1 MKISLGAK
9 HDFIRKN
16 GSPNGWQ
23 QLEISKIA
31 DVIGGATPNTTDS
44 IYWNNGSIPW
54 ATPTDITSNNS
65 KYISRTKDR
74 ITQAG
79 LDACAAKLLP
89 KGTILFTSRATIGA
103 KAIADVPMATNQGFA
118 NFVPREIPGDFLYYL
133 IDILTPIFKRLGSGT
148 TFDEVNKRDIRK
160 VWCAIPIRRE
170 EQEAVARILDTMDMV
185 IERTR
190 AAVERVRGIKISLVQ
205 QLFEKGL
212 RGEALQKTVVGLI
225 PKSWNVVPVHS
236 VVTEFQYGLSVEM
249 ASKGKYPILRMG
261 NIQAGEILLDDLK
274 YIDLPDKIA
283 DTYMLKRGDVLFN
296 RTNSQEHVGKV
307 GIYRND
313 EQAVFASYLIRLF
326 PNDSQIDRYYLGQLL
341 GSYPA
346 QCRIKRYATPG
357 VQQVN
362 VNAKNLGLVL
372 IPVPPGKDGL
382 QEQRDIAAILE
393 QADERIRA
401 YKPVLDT
408 LADLK
413 RALMHDLLTG
423 KVRVNHAIDK
433 ILSLEAS

>member
-16 GSPNGWQ
+16 GSPNGWR

-44 IYWNNGSIPW
+44 MYWNNGSIPW

-160 VWCAIPIRRE
+160 VWCAIPIRPE
-170 EQEAVARILDTMDMV
+170 EQEAVARILDTIDMV
-185 IERTR
+185 IEQTR
-190 AAVERVRGIKISLVQ
+190 AAVDRARALQISLTADSFDRQ
-205 QLFEKGL
+205 RGAQKKLAEYITDIRYGTSQAAHEKGWGNPTL
-212 RGEALQKTVVGLI
+212 RI
-225 PKSWNVVPVHS
+225 PNVVADEISYDELTYVNAKPAD
-236 VVTEFQYGLSVEM
+236 VTRLKLIDGD
-249 ASKGKYPILRMG
+249 
-261 NIQAGEILLDDLK
+261 LLL
-274 YIDLPDKIA
+274 
-283 DTYMLKRGDVLFN
+283 V
-296 RTNSQEHVGKV
+296 RTNGNPNYVG
-307 GIYRND
+307 RS
-313 EQAVFASYLIRLF
+313 AVFKKTDDRIWLFASYLIRVRLDGRLKPDYVNIF
-326 PNDSQIDRYYLGQLL
+326 LGTERGRRELL
-341 GSYPA
+341 RRVTTSAGNHNINANSI
-346 QCRIKRYATPG
+346 RLIK
-357 VQQVN
+357 
-362 VNAKNLGLVL
+362 
-372 IPVPPGKDGL
+372 IPVPESID
-382 QEQRDIAAILE
+382 EQDEIIKIGQTSRTYTNSFREKLFVLE
-393 QADERIRA
+393 Q
-401 YKPVLDT
+401 
-408 LADLK
+408 LK
-413 RALMHDLLTG
+413 KALMHDLLTG

-433 ILSLEAS
+433 ILSTEAS